1 MILFQSSATRLP
13 MCCQNYSKHKLKT
26 EQRACNMFK
35 WTTLHIIP
43 SRKELG
49 LRPRELLERGPGM
62 DSERPVL

>member
-1 MILFQSSATRLP
+1 MILFQSLATRLP
-13 MCCQNYSKHKLKT
+13 VFCQNYSKHTFKT
-26 EQRACNMFK
+26 EQRACDMFK
-35 WTTLHIIP
+35 WTTPQIIP